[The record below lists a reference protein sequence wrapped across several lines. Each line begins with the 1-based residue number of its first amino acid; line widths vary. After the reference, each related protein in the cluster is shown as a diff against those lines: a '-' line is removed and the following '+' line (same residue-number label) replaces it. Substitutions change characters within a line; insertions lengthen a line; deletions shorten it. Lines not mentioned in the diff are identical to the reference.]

1 MANPAAS
8 SFALLILMPVDRR
21 SIDCDDFKPFERNDP
36 CAESAEIFELMVN
49 ATICVIKVGHFYKQY
64 LFQI

>member
-8 SFALLILMPVDRR
+8 SFALFILMPVKRR

-49 ATICVIKVGHFYKQY
+49 ATIYVIKVGHFYKQY

>member
-1 MANPAAS
+1 
-8 SFALLILMPVDRR
+8 MPVDRR

-36 CAESAEIFELMVN
+36 CAKSAEIFELMVN
-49 ATICVIKVGHFYKQY
+49 ATIYVIEVGHFYKQY